1 MSDTENPVPNTS
13 PDPLS
18 LITKAGKLNYSIDQ
32 TVSIVRSHH
41 PALSK
46 NTLKYLLSD
55 PESAEYEAYHIGKDA
70 GMFDVESGL
79 HDAAAGGDG
88 DAQKALQN
96 LRAER
101 AVGKAIKDK
110 FFPDTE

>member
-1 MSDTENPVPNTS
+1 MSDTDNQPQIIP
-13 PDPLS
+13 PDPIS
-18 LITKAGKLNYSIDQ
+18 LITKAGKLNYSIEQ
-32 TVSIVRSHH
+32 TVSIIRSHH

-46 NTLKYLLSD
+46 NTLKDLLSD
-55 PESAEYEAYHIGKDA
+55 PESAEYEAYHTGKDA

-101 AVGKAIKDK
+101 AVGDAIKKK